1 MGFSPVTCN
10 AVCRCFNYGFLFKLQ
25 RLILHPWSPSH
36 RVWKFFGGI
45 HQSLWL
51 FCSLLCLRLRR
62 APWFTPFCFG
72 FISSG
77 ELLRLE
83 TRLIRAVGTGG
94 GGAGGESGG
103 RVVGRKPKAMSLKK
117 TLNSRG
123 ERTVEPAIISW
134 QWFLSPPS
142 RTIMENTDQFI
153 RAEIRLLQCY
163 VTVITSPHD
172 TYSLTK
178 AWEAVY
184 TRAMLII
191 MPSLRRPPLP
201 LLPPLR

>member
-10 AVCRCFNYGFLFKLQ
+10 AVCGCFNYGFLFKLQ
-25 RLILHPWSPSH
+25 RLILHPSCYRTVFSLCHRSPSH
-36 RVWKFFGGI
+36 RFWKFFGGI
-45 HQSLWL
+45 HQSWWL

-94 GGAGGESGG
+94 GGAGGESRG

-134 QWFLSPPS
+134 QWFIFPS
-142 RTIMENTDQFI
+142 
-153 RAEIRLLQCY
+153 
-163 VTVITSPHD
+163 
-172 TYSLTK
+172 
-178 AWEAVY
+178 
-184 TRAMLII
+184 
-191 MPSLRRPPLP
+191 
-201 LLPPLR
+201 LPPLEPSWKILISSSEQRYGYYSVTSLLLHLLMTPTRLQRLERLSTPERC